1 MTDDRNP
8 NLPDDTDIA
17 DDTDVPEA
25 PDLAVATSVGML
37 ERPPLLEEAM
47 GDDEIDEEG
56 TSLWKGAL
64 QRLVRN
70 PSAIIGA
77 VIVALFVLIAVF
89 APVLAPYEPAGSQ
102 WIDQITPYSLPPF
115 SPEHPLGL
123 DPFGSDLLT
132 QLIFGARQ
140 SLIIGV
146 VSTLLGLIGGA
157 ILGGLAGAFGGW
169 VDVTVMRLV
178 DILLSIPTLLLAVSV
193 AAVNGRHPQAIMV
206 AIATAQVP
214 IFARLL
220 RGSMMAETRKDY
232 VLASWSLGLRRRT
245 ITMSH
250 VLPNSLG
257 PVLVQ
262 ATLTLATAIIE
273 VAALSYLGLGEA
285 DPAVAEWGRML
296 VKAQDRLQSAPW
308 LTFFPG
314 LCIAVTALGFTL
326 LGESLREALD
336 PKSRR

>member
-1 MTDDRNP
+1 MSTDERP
-8 NLPDDTDIA
+8 TESTP
-17 DDTDVPEA
+17 DVPEV
-25 PDLAVATSVGML
+25 PDVALATSVGVV
-37 ERPPLLEEAM
+37 ERSPALAEAM
-47 GDDEIDEEG
+47 GVATLDEEG

-64 QRLVRN
+64 QRLIRN
-70 PSAIIGA
+70 PSAILGA
-77 VIVALFVLIAVF
+77 AIVAMFVLVAVL

-102 WIDQITPYSLPPF
+102 WIREITPYSLPPF
-115 SPEHPLGL
+115 SAEHPLGL

-146 VSTLLGLIGGA
+146 VSTLLGLLGGA
-157 ILGGLAGAFGGW
+157 ALGALAGAFGGW
-169 VDVTVMRLV
+169 VDVLVMRLV
-178 DILLSIPTLLLAVSV
+178 DILLSIPSLLLAVSV
-193 AAVNGRHPQAIMV
+193 AAVMGRQPLAIMV
-206 AIATAQVP
+206 AIAAAQVP
-214 IFARLL
+214 LFARLL
-220 RGSMMAETRKDY
+220 RGSMLAESRKDY
-232 VLASWSLGLRRRT
+232 VLASVSLGLRRRT

-273 VAALSYLGLGEA
+273 VAALSFLGLGEA

-296 VKAQDRLQSAPW
+296 VKAQDRLQSAPH
-308 LTFFPG
+308 LTLLPG

-326 LGESLREALD
+326 LGEALREALD

>member
-1 MTDDRNP
+1 MTEHQQPP
-8 NLPDDTDIA
+8 NAPDEPAA
-17 DDTDVPEA
+17 DVVDVP
-25 PDLAVATSVGML
+25 DIAVATTVGMI
-37 ERPPLLEEAM
+37 ERPAALTEAM
-47 GDDEIDEEG
+47 GGRAPDEQG
-56 TSLWKGAL
+56 TSLWKGAF

-77 VIVALFVLIAVF
+77 IIVLLFILVAVF

-102 WIDQITPYSLPPF
+102 WINQITPSTLPAF
-115 SPEHPLGL
+115 SAEHPLGL

-132 QLIFGARQ
+132 QLIYGARQ
-140 SLIIGV
+140 SLVIGV
-146 VSTLLGLIGGA
+146 VSTLLGLIGGMV
-157 ILGGLAGAFGGW
+157 LGGIAGAFGGW
-169 VDVTVMRLV
+169 ADTGVMRIV
-178 DILLSIPTLLLAVSV
+178 DILLSIPGLLLAVSV
-193 AAVNGRHPQAIMV
+193 AAVMGRQPISIMV
-206 AIATAQVP
+206 AIAAVQVP

-232 VLASWSLGLRRRT
+232 VLASWSLGLKRRT
-245 ITMSH
+245 VTMAH

-262 ATLTLATAIIE
+262 ATLVLATAIIE
-273 VAALSYLGLGEA
+273 VAALSFLGLGEA

-296 VKAQDRLQSAPW
+296 VKAQDRLQSAPH
-308 LTFFPG
+308 LTLLPG

-326 LGESLREALD
+326 LGEALREALD

>member
-1 MTDDRNP
+1 MTNENADQRTP
-8 NLPDDTDIA
+8 DIA
-17 DDTDVPEA
+17 DDPVIPAVP
-25 PDLAVATSVGML
+25 VVTGVGTL
-37 ERPPLLEEAM
+37 DPPPALVEAM
-47 GDDEIDEEG
+47 GGVVVVDEEG
-56 TSLWKGAL
+56 TSLWQGAF
-64 QRLVRN
+64 QRLLRN

-77 VIVALFVLIAVF
+77 VIVLLFILVAVF
-89 APVLAPYEPAGSQ
+89 ANLLAPYAPAGSQ
-102 WIDQITPYSLPPF
+102 WISQITPTKLPPF
-115 SPEHPLGL
+115 SSEHPLGL
-123 DPFGSDLLT
+123 DAFGSDLLT
-132 QLIFGARQ
+132 QLIYGARQ

-146 VSTLLGLIGGA
+146 VSTAIGLVGGA
-157 ILGGLAGAFGGW
+157 LLGGLAGAFGGW
-169 VDVTVMRLV
+169 VDVAVMRVV
-178 DILLSIPTLLLAVSV
+178 DILLSIPSLLLAVSV
-193 AAVNGRHPQAIMV
+193 AAVMGRQPIAIMV
-206 AIATAQVP
+206 AIAAAQVP

-220 RGSMMAETRKDY
+220 RGSMMAESRKDY
-232 VLASWSLGLRRRT
+232 VLACSSLGLRRRT

-273 VAALSYLGLGEA
+273 VAALSYLGLGEP

-296 VKAQDRLQSAPW
+296 VKAQDRLQSAPH
-308 LTFFPG
+308 LTLLPG